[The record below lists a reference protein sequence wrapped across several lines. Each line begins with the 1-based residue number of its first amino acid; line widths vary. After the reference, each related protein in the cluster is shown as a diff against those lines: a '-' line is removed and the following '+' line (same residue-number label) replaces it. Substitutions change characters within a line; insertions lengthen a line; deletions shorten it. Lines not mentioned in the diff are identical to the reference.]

1 MEHDVL
7 RNWLDENKITLD
19 SGREK
24 KLSTYAELIFET
36 NKQFNLTGHKTIHD
50 IINNLIIGSLEPFIL
65 MNVPRGTLFADI
77 GTGAG
82 IPGVPLAIYRD
93 HWKGV
98 SIDSNSKKVSFVERV
113 IRDCMIENLTV
124 CNGRLEDLAREQLRG
139 SFDYVFSRA
148 LGEMF
153 FVIEAGAPL
162 LKKGGLLYIYSRMAP
177 RELPDPVRKHINE
190 LGLSLLDRSRYDDYG
205 IKEMGILLT
214 KTNTTDKKFP
224 RNMTAIKRDIRKF
237 GKGQ

>member
-7 RNWLDENKITLD
+7 RDWLVKNDITID
-19 SGREK
+19 SGSEQ
-24 KLSTYAELIFET
+24 KLSTYAELVFKT
-36 NKQFNLTGHKTIHD
+36 NKEFNLTGHKTIHD
-50 IINNLIIGSLEPFIL
+50 IINNLIIGSLEPFVL

-98 SIDSNSKKVSFVERV
+98 SIDSNRKKVSFVERV

-124 CNGRLEDLAREQLRG
+124 CNGRLEDLAREQLRD

-162 LKKGGLLYIYSRMAP
+162 LKRGGLLYIYSHVAP
-177 RELPDPVRKHINE
+177 QEISDPVRSHIDE
-190 LGLSLLDRSRYDDYG
+190 LGLSLLDRSRYGDYG
-205 IKEMGILLT
+205 IKEMGILLI
-214 KTNTTDKKFP
+214 KTEATDKKFP
-224 RNMTAIKRDIRKF
+224 RNMTVIKRDIRKF